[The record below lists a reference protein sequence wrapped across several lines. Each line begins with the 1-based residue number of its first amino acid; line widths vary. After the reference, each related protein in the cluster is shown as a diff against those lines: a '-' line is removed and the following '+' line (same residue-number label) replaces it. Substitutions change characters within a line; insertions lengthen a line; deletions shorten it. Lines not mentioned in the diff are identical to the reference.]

1 MDLKLFRSYQKAVS
15 PDDENYLEDSMT
27 FINDS
32 LVKLGM
38 SGRQGQDRD
47 IRNQGC
53 SHQRRKDRRGP
64 GSRVQ
69 R

>member
-1 MDLKLFRSYQKAVS
+1 MDLKLFRLYQKAVS

-38 SGRQGQDRD
+38 
-47 IRNQGC
+47 
-53 SHQRRKDRRGP
+53 
-64 GSRVQ
+64 
-69 R
+69 